1 MFDLNILVARAS
13 VLAIGA
19 VALICSGCSGDPPAS
34 GRRPF
39 DQSAGGTS
47 GGAAG
52 QGGTSGVG
60 GVGGA
65 NAAAGTGGFGV
76 TAGVSAPAGTGGGDD
91 RLSVHIEDSAQLAVE
106 IVTVTC
112 PGECVE
118 VKAVATGGQPEYHFT
133 WEDGSTSP
141 TRMLCPSMFTKHE
154 VTVTD
159 TGHDSDEFGHEME
172 TARASVNARALDC
185 SPPETPPDA
194 GAGDEC
200 ATGSECAAGQTCFE
214 GVCVGEGGLRFSL
227 SWNQDTDL
235 DLFVRMPDGVEIS
248 FIFPNRGGG
257 MLDVDDCFGECR
269 VPGGP
274 HVENIFFGDAPP
286 RGTYTYWVVNSGA
299 VTPDAFRLEVSA
311 EGVVQATQMGMLAA
325 FAPSSPRYTFEY

>member
-1 MFDLNILVARAS
+1 MFDLNIFVVRAS
-13 VLAIGA
+13 VFAICVSALA
-19 VALICSGCSGDPPAS
+19 CSSDPPPS

-39 DQSAGGTS
+39 DQSAGGMS

-52 QGGTSGVG
+52 EGGASGTSGVG
-60 GVGGA
+60 GANVTAGVGGA
-65 NAAAGTGGFGV
+65 GGSAGTSVLAGTGGDG
-76 TAGVSAPAGTGGGDD
+76 D
-91 RLSVHIEDSAQLAVE
+91 RLSAHIEDSAQLAVE
-106 IVTVTC
+106 IVTVAC

-118 VKAVATGGQPEYHFT
+118 VKAVATGGQPAYHFT

-141 TRMLCPSMFTKHE
+141 TRMLCPTTFTKHE

-172 TARASVNARALDC
+172 TAVASVNARALDC
-185 SPPETPPDA
+185 SPPMPEPDA

-200 ATGSECAAGQTCFE
+200 AASAECAAGQSCFE

-227 SWNQDTDL
+227 TWDQDTDL
-235 DLFVRMPDGVEIS
+235 DLFVRMPNGVEIS
-248 FIFPNRGGG
+248 FIFPSRGGG
-257 MLDVDDCFGECR
+257 MLDVDDCFGDCR
-269 VPGGP
+269 IPGGP

-299 VTPDAFRLEVSA
+299 VTPDDFRIEVSA
-311 EGVVQATQMGMLAA
+311 DGVVQATQMGMLAA